1 MTDKVG
7 KIFIAQGS
15 HSKCAICDVLMTRA
29 ESRVHSTQTC
39 FPAPPAC
46 PPFSYGVVL
55 GEA

>member
-1 MTDKVG
+1 MMDTVG

-39 FPAPPAC
+39 YPAPSSC
-46 PPFSYGVVL
+46 PPIPYGVMQ